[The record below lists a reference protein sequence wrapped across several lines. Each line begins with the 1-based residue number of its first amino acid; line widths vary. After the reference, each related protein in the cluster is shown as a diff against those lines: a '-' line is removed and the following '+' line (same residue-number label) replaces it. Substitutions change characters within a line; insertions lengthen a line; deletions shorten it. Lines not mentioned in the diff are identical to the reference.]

1 MQIGDFIKY
10 LRKGNGIS
18 QDELANEVMRS
29 QDWMSLV
36 ETNKIEPGVEDIK
49 LISKALHEPILEIL
63 ADGLLFQDIKKRMWT
78 DSIEIQL

>member
-18 QDELANEVMRS
+18 QEELADKVMRS

-36 ETNKIEPGVEDIK
+36 ETNKIQPNTEDVK
-49 LISKALHEPILEIL
+49 LLSKALHESLLETV
-63 ADGLLFQDIKKRMWT
+63 ADGLLFQELKRRM
-78 DSIEIQL
+78 

>member
-10 LRKGNGIS
+10 LRKGNGFS
-18 QDELANEVMRS
+18 QDELASQVMRS

-36 ETNKIEPGVEDIK
+36 ETNKIEPNTEDIK

-63 ADGLLFQDIKKRMWT
+63 ADGLLFQDIKKRM
-78 DSIEIQL
+78 